1 MPPVPPRKPRSCVEI
16 LARLGD
22 KASWDDFLAS
32 VAASADEDAGSTG
45 ADGPPVPGNEDDQRL
60 LEARQIADLRRRLG
74 LD

>member
-1 MPPVPPRKPRSCVEI
+1 MLKRLLPT
-16 LARLGD
+16 LAVTIAAFALT
-22 KASWDDFLAS
+22 S